1 MSNDI
6 YVCENG
12 DEYKITFKYDPDNVA
27 LVKTIPGRRW
37 HPEDKFWSIPKEK
50 LGWLITASHVTKF
63 KGHIHVKSSENIN
76 KNEMLGVT
84 NKVPDI
90 DISDITFYTEKGKK
104 PYKHQIDF
112 MKYMKYRQRTNL
124 NGIIVAD
131 EMGAGKTYECLQ
143 LALYNKHALGFK
155 RCLIIACVNSTKY
168 NWVDDIIKHTQG
180 KYIPYLLGT
189 RYKKNGQSKLG
200 LHGSDKLDDLLSC
213 SMATPSGK
221 TATLPYFIIL
231 NIEALRA
238 KEGKRYTISQAIIDL
253 INAGEID
260 MIILDEVHK
269 NASPQSTQGKQL
281 LAIKKA
287 VNKCMWIPV
296 TGTPLVN
303 KPTDVFLPLKLV
315 NGHTYNSYY
324 MWCQQ
329 FCVYGGFSD
338 HEIVGYKNIP
348 LLKNMLECNMI
359 RRLKSDIL
367 DLPDKI
373 EYIEYVENTTIQQRL
388 YSQVQS
394 DIIKDRMNIQSSLNP
409 LAKFMRLRQVNGCP
423 EIIDDTIS
431 IDKSYIKHN
440 AKLAR
445 LLELVSDIIL
455 RNEKVLIFS
464 NWVEPLRTI
473 YRFLAPHYKV
483 VSITGTMSVEAREE
497 SKRIFMADPNYK
509 IIIGTVGAMGT
520 SHTLTAASNII
531 FYDEPWTPADK
542 QQCIDRAHRIGTTQS
557 LNIYTIIT
565 KDTIDERVH
574 NILYS
579 KAMVAKYIVDN
590 KLDIKNNPKLFDFL
604 LGKEDLK

>member
-12 DEYKITFKYDPDNVA
+12 DEYKITFRYDPDAVT

-50 LGWLITASHVTKF
+50 LGWLITASAATKF
-63 KGHIHVKSSENIN
+63 KGHIHIRSSENLN

-84 NKVPDI
+84 NKIPDI
-90 DISDITFYTEKGKK
+90 DISDVLFYTEKGKK

-124 NGIIVAD
+124 NGVILAD

-143 LALYNKHALGFK
+143 LALYNKQTLGFK
-155 RCLIIACVNSTKY
+155 RCLIIACVNSAKY
-168 NWVDDIIKHTQG
+168 NWVDDITKHTQG

-189 RYKKNGQSKLG
+189 RYKKNGQRKLG
-200 LHGSDKLDDLLSC
+200 LQGSDKLDDLLSC
-213 SMATPSGK
+213 SMTTPSGK
-221 TATLPYFIIL
+221 RKALPYFIVL

-238 KEGKRYTISQAIIDL
+238 KEGKHYTVSEAIINL
-253 INAGEID
+253 INNSEVD
-260 MIILDEVHK
+260 MVILDEIHK

-287 VNKCMWIPV
+287 VNRCMWIPV

-315 NGHTYNSYY
+315 DGHNYNSYY

-348 LLKNMLECNMI
+348 LLKNMLESNMI

-373 EYIEYVENTTIQQRL
+373 EYIEYVENTSIQKRL
-388 YSQVQS
+388 YVQVQS
-394 DIIKDRMNIQSSLNP
+394 DIIKDKANIQSSLNP
-409 LAKFMRLRQVNGCP
+409 LAKFMRLRQVNGSP
-423 EIIDDTIS
+423 EVIDDTIH
-431 IDKSYIKHN
+431 IDKSYLKQN
-440 AKLAR
+440 AKLTR
-445 LLELVSDIIL
+445 LLELISDVIL

-473 YRFLAPHYKV
+473 YRFLSSHYDV
-483 VSITGTMSVEAREE
+483 ATITGTMSIESRES
-497 SKRIFMADPNYK
+497 SKQRFMSDVNCRILL
-509 IIIGTVGAMGT
+509 GTVGAMGT
-520 SHTLTAASNII
+520 SHTLTAANNII

-542 QQCIDRAHRIGTTQS
+542 QQCIDRVHRIGS
-557 LNIYTIIT
+557 NKSVNVYTLIT

-574 NILYS
+574 QILYDKHTIS
-579 KAMVAKYIVDN
+579 KYIVDN
-590 KLDIKNNPKLFDFL
+590 NLDIQKDPKLFDFL
-604 LGKEDLK
+604 VGK